1 MEQNYNFLYT
11 FPSQTTLAAGER
23 RDVSITTD
31 NDSWF
36 IVEKMVAYYDSPFK
50 TIIRDTSKN
59 LGWSNIAIRSENLF
73 GTAQFPNRLKTPQA
87 LPPSTTVTFDLQ
99 NLDLVNANT
108 IQIVLE
114 GYRMYSPAKES
125 GKRFYVYAVDF
136 SLPANNI
143 IDTTIQISNL
153 GDFTVEKLVRYADG
167 QAQARISASGLS
179 GRNLTSGLVRLDNM
193 FGNALNPN
201 IVRHPFTLVKNS
213 IIQLYTQNLEALPN
227 AIQLCF
233 EGSIALGPV
242 GANPE
247 VI

>member
-1 MEQNYNFLYT
+1 MEQNYNFSYIL
-11 FPSQTTLAAGER
+11 PPTTLAAGER
-23 RDVSITTD
+23 RDVSIQTD

-36 IVEKMVAYYDSPFK
+36 IIEKMVASYDASFK

-99 NLDLVNANT
+99 NLDLVNPNN
-108 IQIVLE
+108 IQIALE

-125 GKRFYVYAVDF
+125 GRRFYVYGVDF
-136 SLPANNI
+136 NLLPANI

-167 QAQARISASGLS
+167 QAQTRFSASGLS
-179 GRNLTSGLVRLDNM
+179 GRNLTSGLVRLDNL

-201 IVRHPFTLVKNS
+201 IIRHPFTLVKNS
-213 IIQLYTQNLEALPN
+213 IIQLYTQNLEAVPN
-227 AIQLCF
+227 SVQLCF
-233 EGSIALGPV
+233 EGNIALGPV